1 MTGFVEKE
9 VEGVKYARETYAS
22 YVRETRKWQ
31 HENLDSR
38 GGKDY
43 KISFRDNELS
53 MVNIYMTEDRNCN
66 ILELRRGVRAGETTL
81 RIFMWI
87 WNSNHGR
94 IWVFRG
100 HFDRKEETAKVMVMS
115 QVPSWAIRIWT
126 SKWGC
131 DGISERK

>member
-66 ILELRRGVRAGETTL
+66 ILELRRGVRGWGNNFKNLYVDLKQQPWE
-81 RIFMWI
+81 
-87 WNSNHGR
+87 N
-94 IWVFRG
+94 
-100 HFDRKEETAKVMVMS
+100 MS
-115 QVPSWAIRIWT
+115 L
-126 SKWGC
+126 
-131 DGISERK
+131 